1 MYFAIWLLRFPSA
14 EESSRTLGLV
24 LVGDAA
30 VEFYRPG
37 AVPDGLELQLFPETR
52 YRHCTGNTKMQIN
65 SRIYFIV
72 YGVYLFVDNLT
83 VILYCPYYKP
93 N

>member
-1 MYFAIWLLRFPSA
+1 MRPAASTYNTHSWCMYFVIWLLRFLSA

-37 AVPDGLELQLFPETR
+37 AVPDGLEVQLSPKPV
-52 YRHCTGNTKMQIN
+52 TGTAPATLK
-65 SRIYFIV
+65 
-72 YGVYLFVDNLT
+72 
-83 VILYCPYYKP
+83 CK
-93 N
+93 